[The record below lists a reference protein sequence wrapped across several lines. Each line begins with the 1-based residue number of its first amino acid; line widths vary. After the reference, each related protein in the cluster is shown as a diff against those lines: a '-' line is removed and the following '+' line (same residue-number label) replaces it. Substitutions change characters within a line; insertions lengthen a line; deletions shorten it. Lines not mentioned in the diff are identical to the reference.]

1 MDWREEYKRKTVSF
15 TDAARQVR
23 SGDFVGI
30 GLGIGACSPAMY
42 DSILDRGQ
50 ELTDVTISDTVTL
63 RPSRLYDLEF
73 MLKLDGRI
81 NYHPSYGMALTRK
94 IIESRLAD
102 FYPEQGHD
110 LGDRYS
116 RWSDVYIAMVG
127 PPNDKGFLNLGLTNF
142 YTMEAV
148 RLGKKHGKLRVAIAE
163 VNDQMPV
170 ILGNNWMH
178 ISEFDFFVENSTKIP
193 IFGRTAPGETEKII
207 GQHVL
212 ELINDG
218 DTLQMGLGAIPEAV
232 IAGLESKHDLGVHSE
247 MYPTALPRLFE
258 KGIVTNNRK
267 PLHPGVSTA
276 TVCIGDEGM
285 YDYVHQNP
293 VCQFYPASYINNPAI
308 IAQHPNFVAMNMAL
322 MVDLSGQIASEGL
335 GHRMISGSGG
345 QLDFTIGAYHSKG
358 GKGIILIYSAR
369 QLKDGS
375 LVSSIVPEMP
385 PGTPITVPR
394 TYAHYVVTEY
404 GVADLRYK
412 SRRQRAEALINIA
425 HPDLRGE
432 LRDSL
437 KKNFYPSGNFA
448 RPSTHAA

>member
-15 TDAARQVR
+15 EEAARQIR
-23 SGDFVGI
+23 SGDFVGV
-30 GLGIGACSPAMY
+30 GLGIGACSAAMY
-42 DSILDRGQ
+42 DAILDRWQ
-50 ELTDVTISDTVTL
+50 ELTNVTISDTIPV
-63 RPSRLYDLEF
+63 RPSRLYDFEF
-73 MLKLDGRI
+73 MLNLDGRI
-81 NYHPSYGMALTRK
+81 NYHPAFGMPLSRK
-94 IIESRLAD
+94 INESRLPD
-102 FYPEQGHD
+102 FHPAQTCEA
-110 LGDRYS
+110 GDKYAH
-116 RWSDVYIAMVG
+116 WSDVFIVMVS
-127 PPNDKGFLNLGLTNF
+127 PPNEKGYLNLGLTNF

-148 RLGKKHGKLRVAIAE
+148 RLGKGLGKLRVAIAE

-170 ILGNNWMH
+170 IFGDNWMH

-193 IFGRTAPGETEKII
+193 AVGRVAPGEKEKRT
-207 GQHVL
+207 GEHVL
-212 ELINDG
+212 ELIKDG
-218 DTLQMGLGAIPEAV
+218 DTLQMGIGAIPEAI
-232 IAGLESKHDLGVHSE
+232 IAGLEGKHDLGVHTE
-247 MYPTALPRLFE
+247 MFPIGLPQLVE

-267 PLHPGVSTA
+267 PFHPGVTVA
-276 TVCIGDEGM
+276 TFCIGDQGL
-285 YDYVHQNP
+285 YDYVNQNP
-293 VCQFYPASYINNPAI
+293 TCQFHPGSYTNSPAL
-308 IAQHPNFVAMNMAL
+308 IAQHPNIVAMNMSL

-345 QLDFTIGAYHSKG
+345 QLDFMIGAYHSKG
-358 GKGIILIYSAR
+358 GKSVTLIYSAR

-394 TYAHYVVTEY
+394 TYVHYVVTEY

-437 KKNFYPSGNFA
+437 KRNFYFSGGFAQPS
-448 RPSTHAA
+448 PHAA

>member
-15 TDAARQVR
+15 ADATRQVR
-23 SGDFVGI
+23 SGDFVGV
-30 GLGIGACSPAMY
+30 GLAIGACSAAMY

-50 ELTDVTISDTVTL
+50 ELTNVTISDSVTV
-63 RPSRLYDLEF
+63 RPSRLYDFEF

-81 NYHPSYGMALTRK
+81 NYHPCFGMPLTRK
-94 IIESRLAD
+94 IIESGLTD

-110 LGDRYS
+110 LGDRYA

-127 PPNDKGFLNLGLTNF
+127 PPNEKGFLNLGLTNF

-148 RLGKKHGKLRVAIAE
+148 RLGKKLGKLRVAIAE

-170 ILGNNWMH
+170 IFGNNWMH

-193 IFGRTAPGETEKII
+193 IFERTAPGEKEKII
-207 GQHVL
+207 GEHVL

-218 DTLQMGLGAIPEAV
+218 DILQMGLGAIPEAV
-232 IAGLESKHDLGVHSE
+232 IAGLEGKHDLGVHSE
-247 MYPTALPRLFE
+247 MFPTALPQLVE
-258 KGIVTNNRK
+258 KGIVTNNTK
-267 PLHPGVSTA
+267 SLHQGVSTA
-276 TVCIGDEGM
+276 TVCLGDEGM

-293 VCQFYPASYINNPAI
+293 TCRFDPASYTNNPAL
-308 IAQHPNFVAMNMAL
+308 IAQHPNFVAMNMGL
-322 MVDLSGQIASEGL
+322 LVDLSGQIASEGL

-345 QLDFTIGAYHSKG
+345 QLDFMIGAYHSKG
-358 GKGIILIYSAR
+358 GKGITLFYSAR
-369 QLKDGS
+369 QLKDGR
-375 LVSSIVPEMP
+375 LASSIVPEMP
-385 PGTPITVPR
+385 LGTPITVPR

-437 KKNFYPSGNFA
+437 KKNFYFNGDFA
-448 RPSTHAA
+448 RLSTRAA